1 MQGDKM
7 RTELCEGQKT
17 EWLTKLIKIVGSEEV
32 IETYS
37 WASFHA
43 GQTSQ
48 LKYKTA
54 QSQILY
60 FPSSK
65 KHQIYLPM

>member
-54 QSQILY
+54 QS
-60 FPSSK
+60 
-65 KHQIYLPM
+65 